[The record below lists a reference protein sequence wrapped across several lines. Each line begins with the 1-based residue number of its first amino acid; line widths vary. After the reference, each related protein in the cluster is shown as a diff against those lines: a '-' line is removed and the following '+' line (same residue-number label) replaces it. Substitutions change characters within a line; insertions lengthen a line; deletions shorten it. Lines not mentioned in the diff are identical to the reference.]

1 MYLENPKRRLAFL
14 SRNPDFAADKKKLSA
29 LISILDAHYAPK
41 NRGALSIVFVT
52 HEHLTSLH
60 AEFFNDAT
68 PTDIITFEGVE
79 DEEGRTFGELC
90 ISPQAAREYV
100 KKHGGKF
107 EEELKRYVIHGYLHL
122 IGYDDLKPKDK
133 RKMRAE
139 EKKCLLL
146 AKGIKGIF
154 TPAS

>member
-1 MYLENPKRRLAFL
+1 MTREVSFINEVRALRT
-14 SRNPDFAADKKKLSA
+14 DKKKLSA
-29 LISILDAHYAPK
+29 LISLLDAHYAAK
-41 NRGALSIVFVT
+41 NRGTLSIVFVT

-122 IGYDDLKPKDK
+122 VGYDDLKPKNK